1 MKLLDAVFEA
11 VVDISEITKMTR
23 DEFIERAK
31 KVHGDKYNYTKVNY
45 INTETP
51 VEIICNKKDKDGN
64 EHGPWRTL
72 PTKHMKSVGGSI
84 CPKCN
89 AERLREL
96 YSSTTDEFI
105 ERAKKVHGDKYDYS
119 KVNYVNAHEP
129 VSIICD
135 KKDEN
140 DDEHGPFTK
149 TPKNHLS
156 GSGCPK
162 CSAEKKRQQYAL
174 TTDEFIERARK
185 VHGDKYEY
193 GETKYVNA
201 HTPVLIIC
209 NEKNKNGNEHGPF
222 LQLPTIHAR
231 GSGCPICVVSKGEK
245 EIKELLDKQGIK
257 YIQEYQNKYCT
268 SFKNRTKKCTL
279 LEFDFYLSEMNVL
292 IEFDGVYHFKK
303 YHSNTNDDF
312 MSSVLNDRE
321 KNSFT
326 KLKGI
331 KLIRISYL
339 DKDNVVDEVINGLK
353 SKEQLYLSK
362 SYGEHKTGWM
372 DDNFQPTTKFIKKY
386 T

>member
-96 YSSTTDEFI
+96 YSS
-105 ERAKKVHGDKYDYS
+105 
-119 KVNYVNAHEP
+119 
-129 VSIICD
+129 
-135 KKDEN
+135 
-140 DDEHGPFTK
+140 
-149 TPKNHLS
+149 
-156 GSGCPK
+156 
-162 CSAEKKRQQYAL
+162 